1 MKGDEEETEG
11 ERLKAT
17 RRDQN
22 REFPAARLC
31 VVVPCR
37 YTLMSSTIY
46 ANAIKCL
53 FKLKERKATL
63 V

>member
-1 MKGDEEETEG
+1 MNVDKEETED

-17 RRDQN
+17 RRDQS
-22 REFPAARLC
+22 REFSATRLC
-31 VVVPCR
+31 VVVSCHYMLISP
-37 YTLMSSTIY
+37 TIH

-53 FKLKERKATL
+53 LKLKERKATL

>member
-1 MKGDEEETEG
+1 MKGDKEETED

-31 VVVPCR
+31 AVVSCR
-37 YTLMSSTIY
+37 YTLISSTIY

>member
-1 MKGDEEETEG
+1 MKVDKEETED

-22 REFPAARLC
+22 REFSAAHLC
-31 VVVPCR
+31 VVVSCH
-37 YTLMSSTIY
+37 YMLISSTIY

-53 FKLKERKATL
+53 FKFKERKATL